1 MNVTQALV
9 KMVERAMM
17 VLTRILAL
25 ASQDILEA
33 IVK

>member
-17 VLTRILAL
+17 VLTRILAP